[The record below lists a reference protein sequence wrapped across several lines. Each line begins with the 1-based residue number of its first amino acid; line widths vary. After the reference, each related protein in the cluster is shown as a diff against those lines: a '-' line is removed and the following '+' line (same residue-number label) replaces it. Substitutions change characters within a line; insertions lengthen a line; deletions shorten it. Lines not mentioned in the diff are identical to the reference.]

1 VVSTD
6 VISHSVGLKLT
17 INVFIIDDLTIDD
30 LTINEF
36 IIDNLTINEF
46 D

>member
-1 VVSTD
+1 MYKWVMFLD
-6 VISHSVGLKLT
+6 AQLKFELT
-17 INVFIIDDLTIDD
+17 INEFIIDD

-36 IIDNLTINEF
+36 IVKDLIIREF